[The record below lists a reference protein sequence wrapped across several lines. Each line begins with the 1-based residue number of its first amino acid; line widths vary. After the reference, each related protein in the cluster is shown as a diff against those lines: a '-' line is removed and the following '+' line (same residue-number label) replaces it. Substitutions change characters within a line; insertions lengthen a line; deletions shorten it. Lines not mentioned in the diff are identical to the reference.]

1 MTKLNLP
8 DFDFKYRLNEKG
20 KKEIFDDVRKK
31 YITLSPEEW
40 VRQNFIHYLIQHRN
54 FPASLMAIER
64 SLKVNTL
71 TKRTD
76 IVQYDKNGRAILIV
90 ECKAPNVK
98 IDQDTF
104 AQAAMYNLKM
114 QVNYL
119 IMTNGM
125 HHFCCKINNTT
136 NQLEYLKEVPYYNEL

>member
-8 DFDFKYRLNEKG
+8 AFDFKYRLNEKG

-76 IVQYDKNGRAILIV
+76 IVQYDRNGKAILIV
-90 ECKAPNVK
+90 ECKAPNIK

-119 IMTNGM
+119 VMTNGM

-136 NQLEYLKEVPYYNEL
+136 HQLEYLKEVPYYNEL